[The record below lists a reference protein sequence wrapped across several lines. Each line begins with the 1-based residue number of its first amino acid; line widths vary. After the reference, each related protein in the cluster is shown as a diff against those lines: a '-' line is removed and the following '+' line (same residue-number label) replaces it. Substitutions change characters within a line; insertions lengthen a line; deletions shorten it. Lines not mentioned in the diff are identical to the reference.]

1 MQELN
6 SGNEEI
12 FYKKRFFLSLIIP
25 GIFIFLMWLV
35 KVTEVLFEADF
46 SGFGIY
52 PLTIRGLC
60 GIAFSPFI
68 HADFRHLLNNSLPLF
83 LLSLALFYFYSEIA
97 LKVFSLTFIITG
109 GLVWIGGREAWHIG
123 ASGIVYGLAS
133 FLFFSGIIRK
143 YFRLVALSLLIVFLY
158 GEMVWGIFPGIRDN
172 ISWESHML
180 GFLSGILLAIIYRKQ
195 GPQSPVYEWMDEEDT
210 EGGQE

>member
-1 MQELN
+1 MQELD
-6 SGNEEI
+6 SGNEET
-12 FYKKRFFLSLIIP
+12 FCKKRFFLSLIIP
-25 GIFIFLMWLV
+25 GIFIFLIWFV

-52 PLTIRGLC
+52 PLTVRGLV
-60 GIAFSPFI
+60 GIALSPFI
-68 HADFRHLLNNSLPLF
+68 HSDFRHLFNNSLPLF

-109 GLVWIGGREAWHIG
+109 TLVWIGGREAWHIG
-123 ASGIVYGLAS
+123 ASGMVYGLAS

-143 YFRLVALSLLIVFLY
+143 YFRLVALSLLVVFLY
-158 GEMVWGIFPGIRDN
+158 GEMVWGIFPGIYDN

-180 GFLSGILLAIIYRKQ
+180 GFLSGIFLAIIYREQ

-210 EGGQE
+210 EAGQE